1 MNGKQLKN
9 SILQWAIQG
18 KLVPQDPN
26 DEPASVLLDK
36 IRQEKE
42 RLIKEKKIKRDKNAS
57 IIYRGEDNSYYEKML
72 ATGEVKCIDEE
83 VPFEIPKGWEWCRL
97 NDLALYRKG
106 PFGSSLT
113 KSMFVAK
120 SNQSVKVYEQKNAI
134 QKDFRLGDYYIS
146 KEKFEAMQSFIV
158 KPNDIIVSCAGTI
171 GETYLL
177 PLDAPVGI
185 INQALMRVTLF
196 DLSMAEYWQMYFAYM
211 LLNEAQM
218 KGAGS
223 AIKNIPPFEYLKAVL
238 VPVPPLSEQSR
249 LVERYNLLLS
259 LIAKYESEADKLNCL
274 NLNIYDKLKKS
285 VLQEAIQGKLVQQ
298 IAEEGTAQK
307 LLEQIKTEK
316 LKLVKEG
323 KLKKSALNDSVIF
336 RGDDNK
342 YWEKSGDNIVCIDE
356 DIPFGI
362 PSSWSWCRLGN
373 IASVKGGKR
382 IPVGEKLTT
391 GNTGHMY
398 IRVAD
403 MKENTVKTDDIHYI
417 SESIYQKIKSYTIS
431 TEDLYITVAG
441 TIGSVGEIPK
451 VFDNANLTEN
461 ADKIVFRGICKKFLM
476 YCLLSNF
483 VQSQIKKCTTKV
495 GQPKLAI
502 VRIEDLVIPLPPI
515 KEQYRI
521 AHKIEQTAS
530 IMS

>member
-26 DEPASVLLDK
+26 NEPASVLLDK

-57 IIYRGEDNSYYEKML
+57 IIYRGEDNSYYEKIL

-83 VPFEIPKGWEWCRL
+83 VPFEIPKSWSWARL
-97 NDLALYRKG
+97 THITFLIEDCPHSTAKDEGKGYPLVRTPNIGFGFLLLNGVHRVSEKVYNQRNVRAVPQKNDLIFAREAPAGNIAVIQDEKVCLGQRTVLLRPVSHCILPQYLAYYILA
-106 PFGSSLT
+106 PSSQQSLVE
-113 KSMFVAK
+113 KSSGTTVAHVNL
-120 SNQSVKVYEQKNAI
+120 SDFRPYLIAVPPIDEQKRIVN
-134 QKDFRLGDYYIS
+134 KL
-146 KEKFEAMQSFIV
+146 KE
-158 KPNDIIVSCAGTI
+158 
-171 GETYLL
+171 LL
-177 PLDAPVGI
+177 PLLD
-185 INQALMRVTLF
+185 
-196 DLSMAEYWQMYFAYM
+196 
-211 LLNEAQM
+211 
-218 KGAGS
+218 K
-223 AIKNIPPFEYLKAVL
+223 
-238 VPVPPLSEQSR
+238 
-249 LVERYNLLLS
+249 YNC
-259 LIAKYESEADKLNCL
+259 YADKLSRL
-274 NLNIYDKLKKS
+274 NNEINTLLKKS
-285 VLQEAIQGKLVQQ
+285 ILQEAIQGKLVPQ
-298 IAEEGTAQK
+298 IAEEGTAQE
-307 LLEQIKTEK
+307 LLEQIKAEK
-316 LKLVKEG
+316 QNLVKEG
-323 KLKKSALNDSVIF
+323 KLKKSALATSVIL

-342 YWEKSGDNIVCIDE
+342 YWEKSGDSIVCIDE
-356 DIPFGI
+356 EIPFGI
-362 PSSWSWCRLGN
+362 PSSWSWSRLGN

-391 GNTGHMY
+391 ENTGHMY

-403 MKENTVKTDDIHYI
+403 MKENTVKTDNIHYI

-502 VRIEDLVIPLPPI
+502 VRIEDLLIPLPPI

-521 AHKIEQTAS
+521 VHKIEQTAS
-530 IMS
+530 TMSR

>member
-1 MNGKQLKN
+1 M
-9 SILQWAIQG
+9 S
-18 KLVPQDPN
+18 
-26 DEPASVLLDK
+26 
-36 IRQEKE
+36 
-42 RLIKEKKIKRDKNAS
+42 
-57 IIYRGEDNSYYEKML
+57 SYYEKFI
-72 ATGEVKCIDEE
+72 ATEEVKCIDEE
-83 VPFEIPKGWEWCRL
+83 IPFEVPQGWEWCRL
-97 NDLALYRKG
+97 
-106 PFGSSLT
+106 GSIVSICGGKRIPVGKHLT
-113 KSMFVAK
+113 TNNTGHKYIRVADMK
-120 SNQSVKVYEQKNAI
+120 NHSILQDDIHYIQDDVYQMIK
-134 QKDFRLGDYYIS
+134 KYTIS
-146 KEKFEAMQSFIV
+146 KDDLYITV
-158 KPNDIIVSCAGTI
+158 AGTI
-171 GETYLL
+171 GSIGIVPEELDGANLTENADKIVFVLL
-177 PLDAPVGI
+177 DKIWLLYALSSEIIQAQIRNVTTKVGQPKLAI
-185 INQALMRVTLF
+185 LRIQNI
-196 DLSMAEYWQMYFAYM
+196 
-211 LLNEAQM
+211 LL
-218 KGAGS
+218 
-223 AIKNIPPFEYLKAVL
+223 
-238 VPVPPLSEQSR
+238 PVPPSKEQTR
-249 LVERYNLLLS
+249 IANKIVS
-259 LIAKYESEADKLNCL
+259 LESPINKYASLQAALDCL
-274 NLNIYDKLKKS
+274 NAEIQGKLSKS
-285 VLQEAIQGKLVQQ
+285 ILQEAIQGKLVAQ
-298 IAEEGTAQK
+298 IENEGTAQD
-307 LLEQIKTEK
+307 LLEAIKEEK
-316 LKLVKEG
+316 QKLVKEG

-342 YWEKSGDNIVCIDE
+342 YWEKSGDSIVCIDE
-356 DIPFGI
+356 EIPFGI

-391 GNTGHMY
+391 ENTGHMY

-502 VRIEDLVIPLPPI
+502 VRIEDLLIPVPPI

-521 AHKIEQTAS
+521 VHKIEQTAS